1 MRKHKLALCVGL
13 AIATTAMPALAHTS
27 DSDGKSAS
35 ADSAAADQTT
45 PATPP
50 AAAPAAAPAAPA
62 TTFSTTSITSP
73 SASKTI
79 TDASLGTSVIGRF
92 FRYQA
97 AEWNEA
103 ASPLATDPN
112 APPGRRP
119 YFPPQP
125 VTTPPY
131 PYTEWPYGGATS
143 LGVNRPAS
151 VDSPLMVAIAD
162 TGLGK
167 ALSAAH
173 IQTYGW
179 FDIGGNLSTS
189 TVQGGNQP
197 AAYAYDPNTVLL
209 NQIALYLER
218 TPDTVQE
225 DHVDWGF
232 RVGGVYG
239 SDYHYTASRGFLVD
253 RGLYQKNKVNGLDIP
268 MIWGELYIPKIAK
281 GLLIRVGRYI
291 SVPDIEAQ
299 LAPNNYM
306 YTHSITYTYDNYT
319 NEGIALTLAVTK
331 NLFLTGAIAAG
342 TDSALWNA
350 HQTITNYD
358 PNALFPNST
367 FKRDPGS
374 KPAFTAC
381 ARYQSSSAR
390 DNVYLCADAINSGTW
405 GYNNLQWFGGTFY
418 HKFTDRFHVAFEAYT
433 LFQRNVLNL
442 NYVPTAASIAAGQG
456 GQTGENIWLNGGTPF
471 SPSFNGGLSNNG
483 YYPFNGPS
491 AAQCNNTNRIACT
504 ARSATELSYW
514 NYEFN
519 PLNNISFREEFYN
532 DEEGQLTGY
541 KTRYYSVGF
550 GYQHWFGPQ
559 IEVRPEIVYYHS
571 LDTNAFNINN
581 FTGDN
586 SQAKNHLLLLSGDI
600 IIHW

>member
-1 MRKHKLALCVGL
+1 MRKHNLAYSVGL
-13 AIATTAMPALAHTS
+13 ALATTAMPAF
-27 DSDGKSAS
+27 
-35 ADSAAADQTT
+35 AAADKADGAVVSTSADAGTPTGSGDQTAPAAT
-45 PATPP
+45 PAATPP
-50 AAAPAAAPAAPA
+50 APA
-62 TTFSTTSITSP
+62 
-73 SASKTI
+73 TI

-92 FRYQA
+92 FKYQA
-97 AEWNEA
+97 AEWNQA

-112 APPGRRP
+112 APPGRRG

-125 VTTPPY
+125 VTQPPY
-131 PYTEWPYGGATS
+131 PFTEWPYGAATALGA
-143 LGVNRPAS
+143 NRAAS
-151 VDSPLMVAIAD
+151 VDSPFMVAIAD
-162 TGLGK
+162 TDVGK
-167 ALSAAH
+167 ALSSAH

-179 FDIGGNLSTS
+179 VDVGGNLSTS
-189 TVQGGNQP
+189 KVQGGNAP

-209 NQIALYLER
+209 NQVALYVER

-239 SDYHYTASRGFLVD
+239 SDYHYPASRGFLVD
-253 RGLYQKNKVNGLDIP
+253 QGLFERNKVNGLDIP
-268 MIWGELYIPKIAK
+268 MIYGELYIPHIAK

-331 NLFLTGAIAAG
+331 NLFLQAAVAAG

-350 HQTITNYD
+350 HQTLTNYL
-358 PNALFPNST
+358 PNPLFPGTT

-381 ARYQSSSAR
+381 ARYQSDSAS
-390 DNVYLCADAINSGTW
+390 DNLYLCMDAIDNGTW
-405 GYNNLQWFGGTFY
+405 GYNNLQWFGMTYY
-418 HKFTDRFHVAFEAYT
+418 HKFSNKFHVAFETYT
-433 LFQRNVLNL
+433 LFQRHVLNL
-442 NYVPTAASIAAGQG
+442 NYQAAVPYAGQNPG
-456 GQTGENIWLNGGTPF
+456 ETTGQYIWQSGGTPF
-471 SPSFNGGLSNNG
+471 SPTFNNGANPG

-491 AAQCNNTNRIACT
+491 AAQCNNTTQVSCT

-532 DEEGQLTGY
+532 DEEGQRTGY

-571 LDTNAFNINN
+571 LDTKAFNNNN
-581 FTGDN
+581 FTGDT
-586 SQAKNHLLLLSGDI
+586 SQGKNYQLLVSGDI